1 MPVFIQYLATPC
13 PYPRDFTARGG
24 GETLN
29 PNPAQKKSMVD
40 GKGRKESCQSMERVR
55 AAPNLLRPRL
65 ASAGGL
71 GLLAAGA
78 ALGACLDVELNLRVM
93 HVALAISFVLLA
105 VLMLKVQIGRFYR
118 PDKGPTD
125 WVAWLHFVIFAFLL
139 FLAARM
145 LRRWGR
151 RCPSVVAAAPFPPHA
166 DVDHNDDDHV
176 ATLRRLVVTYR
187 GGSMMARLG
196 GAAPGREHHLGGQ
209 WTHVGGVEGARRGLA
224 RQRAARLYRKDDRS
238 GRRWRGLSSH
248 ACARVI
254 LFFLHPFYSTIL

>member
-1 MPVFIQYLATPC
+1 
-13 PYPRDFTARGG
+13 
-24 GETLN
+24 
-29 PNPAQKKSMVD
+29 
-40 GKGRKESCQSMERVR
+40 MERVR

-176 ATLRRLVVTYR
+176 ATHSRRLVVTYR
-187 GGSMMARLG
+187 GKQYDGTAF
-196 GAAPGREHHLGGQ
+196 
-209 WTHVGGVEGARRGLA
+209 
-224 RQRAARLYRKDDRS
+224 AARHPGGS
-238 GRRWRGLSSH
+238 IIWAANGRDVEEVWKEHGVDWH
-248 ACARVI
+248 ANAQHAFIGKMIQKWPEVER
-254 LFFLHPFYSTIL
+254 PQ